1 MTQEILNSTL
11 RGEQATSEKGEH
23 IAHSRPNTSFPVP
36 RTPCPVSRISHFCLL
51 RFALCL
57 LPWSFSGGREDR
69 SPNWPSTAFPVYR
82 MPSTVYRLFP
92 LLTFAFCLL
101 TCSFSFA
108 AERPH
113 LITQWENFTTANGM
127 PDAKVF
133 CVAVDGNRVWAGTE
147 DGLVLIENGKVQ
159 KVYKT
164 EDGLAHRVVMGV
176 AVDHQTGDLWIATFG
191 GVSHLSGGHFENFAN
206 LTSGLLND
214 ICYGVAVQGKFIWV
228 TTTAGIS
235 RYNKDTGEWTDWSE
249 KNAPFHEPWTYG
261 VVPAPELGKVYFA
274 MWGGGLIEYDDK
286 QGYMKAYTDPD
297 EEMEIVLFK
306 NQGLI
311 HIIVSGVAWNHES
324 KMVWASTY
332 FGLSGYDGRN
342 WHNYLTKDSGLASD
356 FINSPKTRGNEVWAC
371 TDKGLSMLDY
381 QSNTWVTYRPSKQ
394 PGAGPGTSNVEPGFS
409 PARAALK
416 GGSTSA
422 AALKGGNS
430 TFAPHGEIEIT
441 WPDGK
446 KEKLST
452 PTALAHNYILSM
464 DFQGEDI
471 WVATAQGLSHGIHQ
485 LQKENQL
492 YANARNSGTTA
503 DGTPSHP
510 QKGN

>member
-1 MTQEILNSTL
+1 MMQNNLGSPRCEKQVQMQS
-11 RGEQATSEKGEH
+11 RKEKEQDTAR
-23 IAHSRPNTSFPVP
+23 SRPNTS
-36 RTPCPVSRISHFCLL
+36 
-51 RFALCL
+51 
-57 LPWSFSGGREDR
+57 
-69 SPNWPSTAFPVYR
+69 FPVYR
-82 MPSTVYRLFP
+82 MPSTVSRLSHFW
-92 LLTFAFCLL
+92 LLPFALCLL
-101 TCSFSFA
+101 PSSFSFA

-133 CVAVDGNRVWAGTE
+133 CVAVDGSRVWAGTE

-159 KVYKT
+159 KVYKP
-164 EDGLAHRVVMGV
+164 EDGLAHRVVMGI
-176 AVDHQTGDLWIATFG
+176 AVDHETGDLWISTFG
-191 GVSHLSGGHFENFAN
+191 GVSHLSGGRFENFAN

-214 ICYGVAVQGKFIWV
+214 ICYGIAVQGKFVWV

-235 RYNKDTGEWTDWSE
+235 RHNKDTGEWTDWSE

-356 FINSPKTRGNEVWAC
+356 FINSPKSRGNEVWAC

-381 QSNTWVTYRPSKQ
+381 QTNTWVTYRPSKPSDQ
-394 PGAGPGTSNVEPGFS
+394 GHEAPGFS

-416 GGSTSA
+416 GGATTPKTT
-422 AALKGGNS
+422 AL
-430 TFAPHGEIEIT
+430 HGEIEIT

-485 LQKENQL
+485 LQKETQL
-492 YANARNSGTTA
+492 YANARNSRTTA
-503 DGTPSHP
+503 DGTPSHS